1 MGGGLLQ
8 LVAYGAQDVY
18 LTGNPQITFFKTVF
32 RRHCNF
38 SLESIEQTWNGN
50 INDGG
55 KIAVTLGRQG
65 DLVSQIYLK
74 TNGQTSDSFSCIKR
88 VDCEIGGQII
98 DSHLSHWMNIWCDLT
113 HTDDQA
119 KLLDNLRRGF
129 NKVIDTVTVDDPWP
143 ILPNL
148 GDGHVGTYPGTNNI
162 NMVAAVND
170 GNHNTYFLRSITGN
184 ISNNSFVSKFKR
196 VNVGQSNFNETL
208 ITEFQTTHS
217 NSSSVSNYIDI
228 AYLNNTLYV
237 ARGEDTASTDDKIS
251 VINLDINGDVV
262 GNVDTNL
269 LELPGGWENNTGT
282 YGNIAY
288 IDQNN
293 TSVKGVSMNSIS
305 SISAN
310 DSNIFLSSGASP
322 YNINKLVT
330 DSSYSHT
337 LSRYNPLN
345 PFIQDPGNGWGS
357 SNTGNDPTE
366 NYAGGQ
372 IGYGNVVMAKVN
384 GIDYNKFTNKLLIT
398 SRQAVIYE
406 IDKATNYLDNIM
418 SFNGWDQD
426 MVDGSFTNA
435 RFRNPHGV
443 KYFNNGINKALIVDY
458 TNVTGNLILREMD
471 FDTETVTTYSPPI
484 GIGTNIMGHGIVID
498 QDNNFAYIT
507 NGEEKGAVFKYNIQS
522 GQHGVELFVGKP
534 DDANIELVE
543 GGPGVGKLIRP
554 SSIAMNSSETELYVG
569 SGKAPGTI
577 VKIDIATRVITHIAG
592 NKSVSGT
599 ADNPSPLLATFK
611 EILALTISPDD
622 SHLLFV
628 SWGTYKVRK
637 LDLTGQTG
645 VTSVYGKAWA
655 GGLNPSGEDSLSLG
669 PKGLVYNSTADKLYI
684 TEGTHGYSLSIR
696 EIRSAQ
702 LETTTYNP
710 GYYIEQY
717 TSDISNK
724 VTNMITDNNNCIYF
738 TQENTAGVFKI
749 NSYPDSSNT
758 TFSLMTGSN
767 IVQSPNGLCF
777 DGQGKISVSCSTTH
791 NIYKHNSEDDTFELF
806 AGSSSSGT
814 SDATSLTGASFA
826 TPSTLIMNGH
836 NDLLVSQEGANF
848 NIRAIGGY
856 KPFTTVGETTVS
868 EYGYVPL
875 QFWFCR
881 NPGLALP
888 LIALQYHEV
897 KLIIELADSLN
908 GVNEME
914 IWADYIFL
922 DTDERRRF
930 AQTSHEYLIEQIQ
943 HSNTQTI
950 GITNVTNSTS
960 TELQSLTEL
969 RFNHPVK
976 ELLWTVYQESGGAN
990 GTTKACSITNQGGS
1004 QNIEVESALLQMN
1017 GKDRFEERDG
1027 KYLTRVQRYQNHT
1040 GTGIGITRRGVGSN
1054 DLSSVNVTSKWY
1066 PRTMNTHMY
1075 SFALNPEEHQPSST
1089 CNFSRIDNAVLGLKF
1104 KTPAVNSNYTYKLDV
1119 YAMNYNILRIMSG
1132 MGGLAYSN

>member
-50 INDGG
+50 ISAGG

-74 TNGQTSDSFSCIKR
+74 TNGQTADSFSCIKR

-129 NKVIDTVTVDDPWP
+129 KKVIDTVTVDDPWP

-148 GDGHVGTYPGTNNI
+148 GDGHVGTYPGTNNM
-162 NMVAAVND
+162 NMIAAVND

-217 NSSSVSNYIDI
+217 NSSSVSNYTDI

-237 ARGEDTASTDDKIS
+237 ARGEDTVSTDDKIS

-269 LELPGGWENNTGT
+269 LELPGGWENNIGT
-282 YGNIAY
+282 SGNIAY
-288 IDQNN
+288 IDENN
-293 TSVKGVSMNSIS
+293 NSVRGVSMNSIS
-305 SISAN
+305 SVCAN
-310 DSNIFLSSGASP
+310 DSNIFLSSGDSP
-322 YNINKLVT
+322 YKINKLIT
-330 DSSYSHT
+330 DSAYSHT
-337 LSRYNPLN
+337 LSRNDAIN
-345 PFIQDPGNGWGS
+345 PFIYNNVWTGGDGANNPSTGGTLGVGNIQ
-357 SNTGNDPTE
+357 
-366 NYAGGQ
+366 YMAG
-372 IGYGNVVMAKVN
+372 AF
-384 GIDYNKFTNKLLIT
+384 GIDHNPTTQKLLIT
-398 SRQAVIYE
+398 TYQSIIYE
-406 IDKATNYLDNIM
+406 ADLATGSLQII
-418 SFNGWDQD
+418 SGQFATFGSPAI
-426 MVDGSFTNA
+426 VDGSFSEA
-435 RFRNPHGV
+435 RFHKPYGV
-443 KYFNNGINKALIVDY
+443 AYFKNGINKALILDLKEN
-458 TNVTGNLILREMD
+458 TDNLVLREMD
-471 FDTETVTTYSPPI
+471 FDTQTVTTYDPI
-484 GIGTNIMGHGIVID
+484 VGLGRSHNYMLNDLIID
-498 QDNNFAYIT
+498 HNNNFAYIA
-507 NGEEKGAVFKYNIQS
+507 NGHESSAAIYQYNIQP
-522 GQHGVELFVGKP
+522 GQHSSTVFAGSPNAPAG
-534 DDANIELVE
+534 IED
-543 GGPGVGKLIRP
+543 GGPGVGRLIVP
-554 SSIAMNSSETELYVG
+554 ASIVIDSTGTNLYVAAAA
-569 SGKAPGTI
+569 SPGTI
-577 VKIDIATRVITHIAG
+577 VKIDIATQYITHIAG
-592 NKSVSGT
+592 NKAQSGHT
-599 ADNPSPLLATFK
+599 DSSLPLQATFR
-611 EILALTISPDD
+611 ETMGISISPDD
-622 SHLLFV
+622 SYLAIIG
-628 SWGTYKVRK
+628 WGNHKIRK
-637 LDLTGQTG
+637 LDLKGQTG
-645 VTSVYGKAWA
+645 VTSVFGNGSSGNANLNSN
-655 GGLNPSGEDSLSLG
+655 GL
-669 PKGLVYNSTADKLYI
+669 STAPRGIIFNSEGDKLYI
-684 TEGTHGYSLSIR
+684 TESGSVNAIR
-696 EIRSAQ
+696 IFETAQ
-702 LETTTYNP
+702 LVTTTYNP

-758 TFSLMTGSN
+758 TFSLMNGSN

-856 KPFTTVGETTVS
+856 KPFTTVGETTVG
-868 EYGYVPL
+868 EYGYIPL

-950 GITNVTNSTS
+950 GITNVNNSTS

-1017 GKDRFEERDG
+1017 GKDRFEARDG

-1075 SFALNPEEHQPSST
+1075 SFALNPEDHQPSST

-1104 KTPAVNSNYTYKLDV
+1104 KTPSVNSKYTYKLDV
-1119 YAMNYNILRIMSG
+1119 YGVNYNVLRIMSG